1 MEGEENSNEN
11 KEQTEPEAMP
21 AETTSVAAPSQAP
34 ETKVET
40 PQFERKEA
48 PTDRPIIRESGAGF
62 KLPNFNINFKG
73 IPGKIMHTL
82 QEYRRVII
90 VTKKPDMEEIS
101 KITKVAGLGTIL
113 IGVIGFIIQV
123 IFQLF
128 MK

>member
-1 MEGEENSNEN
+1 MEGEENNNVNNE
-11 KEQTEPEAMP
+11 QPATTATPVEP
-21 AETTSVAAPSQAP
+21 TV
-34 ETKVET
+34 ETKPIET
-40 PQFERKEA
+40 KIEEPKFEERKEA
-48 PTDRPIIRESGAGF
+48 PTDRTIIRESGAGF

-73 IPGKIMHTL
+73 IPGKIIHTL